1 LGALMID
8 YPDVRYFFGK
18 VTMYPQYNQSARNLI
33 LHFFET
39 YFPDPDAL
47 VRPKKPMPFTADSAR
62 VAELFSGKSYDE
74 AYKILSAEVR
84 KHGENIPP
92 LINAYMSL
100 TPSMRTFG
108 TVISDEFGDV
118 EETGILLDIDD
129 MYDAKIDRHVG
140 TYLEEL
146 ADKQE
151 NPKVRFQ

>member
-1 LGALMID
+1 
-8 YPDVRYFFGK
+8 
-18 VTMYPQYNQSARNLI
+18 MYTQYNQHARNLI

-39 YFPDPDAL
+39 FFPDPQGL
-47 VRPKKPMPFTADSAR
+47 VRPKKPMPTNSDSTHLD
-62 VAELFSGKSYDE
+62 ELFAGKGYDE

-129 MYDAKIDRHVG
+129 MYDTKIDRHVS

-146 ADKQE
+146 ADKFE

>member
-1 LGALMID
+1 M
-8 YPDVRYFFGK
+8 P
-18 VTMYPQYNQSARNLI
+18 YN
-33 LHFFET
+33 
-39 YFPDPDAL
+39 
-47 VRPKKPMPFTADSAR
+47 ADS
-62 VAELFSGKSYDE
+62 VLLDELFAGKEYDE
-74 AYKILSAEVR
+74 ASKILSAEVR

-129 MYDAKIDRHVG
+129 MYDIKIDRHVS

-146 ADKQE
+146 ANKLE

>member
-1 LGALMID
+1 
-8 YPDVRYFFGK
+8 
-18 VTMYPQYNQSARNLI
+18 MYTHYNVHARNLI
-33 LHFFET
+33 LHFFEK
-39 YFPDPDAL
+39 YFPDTKGL
-47 VRPKKPMPFTADSAR
+47 VRPKRPMPINADSKR
-62 VAELFSGKSYDE
+62 IDKLFAEKEYDE

-84 KHGENIPP
+84 KYGENIPP

-118 EETGILLDIDD
+118 EETGILLDIED
-129 MYDAKIDRHVG
+129 MYDIKIDRHVS

-151 NPKVRFQ
+151 NPKMRFQ